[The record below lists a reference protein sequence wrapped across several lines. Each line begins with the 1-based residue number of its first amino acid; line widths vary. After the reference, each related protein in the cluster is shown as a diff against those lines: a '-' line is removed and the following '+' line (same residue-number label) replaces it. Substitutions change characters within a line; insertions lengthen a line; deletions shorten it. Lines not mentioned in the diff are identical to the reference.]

1 MAKEIIPVGMNEIIL
16 PTSLEPEDKLRI
28 ISDVYRQIE
37 EMIRH
42 LDSLRQRNL
51 NFALIVFAGLFGL
64 GVKVANTINLLFI
77 SIPLTILMLI
87 FLLIDRKFHVYNH
100 GFQGSSYKLIHKMS
114 EIRKEGDLVFEKYDY
129 EFAKKA
135 EWKSLQCIIYFSL
148 IAGGIISYFV
158 LPWVQLGNPAN

>member
-1 MAKEIIPVGMNEIIL
+1 MAKDIIPTGMNEIIL
-16 PTSLEPEDKLRI
+16 PTSLEPEEKLRI

-42 LDSLRQRNL
+42 LDSLRQR
-51 NFALIVFAGLFGL
+51 
-64 GVKVANTINLLFI
+64 NLLFI

-114 EIRKEGDLVFEKYDY
+114 EIRNEGDLVFEKYDY

-135 EWKSLQCIIYFSL
+135 EWTSLQCIIYLGL

-158 LPWVQLGNPAN
+158 LPWVQLGSPAN

>member
-1 MAKEIIPVGMNEIIL
+1 MAKEVIPTGMNEIIL
-16 PTSLEPEDKLRI
+16 PTSLEPEEKLRI

-37 EMIRH
+37 EMVMH

-64 GVKVANTINLLFI
+64 GAKVANTINLLFI

-114 EIRKEGDLVFEKYDY
+114 EIRNKGELVFEKYDY
-129 EFAKKA
+129 DFAKKA
-135 EWKSLQCIIYFSL
+135 EWTSLQCIIYFSL